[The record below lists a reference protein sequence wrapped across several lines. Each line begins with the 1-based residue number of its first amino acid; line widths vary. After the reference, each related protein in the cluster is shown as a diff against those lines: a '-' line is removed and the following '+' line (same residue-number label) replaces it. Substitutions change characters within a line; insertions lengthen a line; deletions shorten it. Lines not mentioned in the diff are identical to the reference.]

1 MGRFRQGA
9 AHRSRENLATNG
21 SDHLLPITQSCG
33 YSAIKQ
39 SEKPAITQ
47 KESPSSIPSSES
59 MSIMNKVPFARRL
72 AKLAALLAVVSFALF
87 ASAQAEDE
95 PCNYPP
101 KSAIGPDGWINL
113 FDGKDFKGWKLSDA
127 ERSKVHIEDGKI
139 VMAPPT
145 SHLFTDWQFKNFIF
159 EADVM
164 TTPGANSGIYFHT
177 HYQAH
182 GFPKTGYE
190 SQVNVSHRDPVKT
203 GSLYHF
209 VKLYHTPAKD
219 NKWWKQTV
227 IVEGKHIVIK
237 IDDEKVVDY
246 TEPADVGG
254 RLERLGCGSFALQA
268 HDAKPNSVT
277 YFKNI
282 RVKPLPD

>member
-1 MGRFRQGA
+1 M
-9 AHRSRENLATNG
+9 
-21 SDHLLPITQSCG
+21 
-33 YSAIKQ
+33 
-39 SEKPAITQ
+39 
-47 KESPSSIPSSES
+47 
-59 MSIMNKVPFARRL
+59 MNVSFARRIDHVGRPWRL
-72 AKLAALLAVVSFALF
+72 PTFALVSAGF
-87 ASAQAEDE
+87 AKDE

-113 FDGKDFKGWKLSDA
+113 FDGKDFKGWRLSDA
-127 ERSKVHIEDGKI
+127 KGSRVHIEDGKI

-145 SHLFTDWQFKNFIF
+145 AHLFTDWQFKNFIF

-177 HYQAH
+177 HYQEH

-190 SQVNVSHRDPVKT
+190 SQVNVSHRDRVKT

-209 VKLYHTPAKD
+209 VKLYKTPAKD

-237 IDDEKVVDY
+237 INDEKVVDY
-246 TEPADVGG
+246 TEPADVGN
-254 RLERLGCGSFALQA
+254 RLEKLGCGSFALQA
-268 HDAKPNSVT
+268 HDAPARASPTSKTSASNRCRISGPRATEVT
-277 YFKNI
+277 
-282 RVKPLPD
+282 RDQRAPTRLP

>member
-1 MGRFRQGA
+1 MMHESFAPRVTQSAAFGA
-9 AHRSRENLATNG
+9 ALFIAMVS
-21 SDHLLPITQSCG
+21 
-33 YSAIKQ
+33 
-39 SEKPAITQ
+39 
-47 KESPSSIPSSES
+47 
-59 MSIMNKVPFARRL
+59 
-72 AKLAALLAVVSFALF
+72 AAL
-87 ASAQAEDE
+87 AESG

-127 ERSKVHIEDGKI
+127 NRSKVHIEDGKI

-177 HYQAH
+177 HYQAS

-219 NKWWKQTV
+219 NKWWKQTI

-246 TEPADVGG
+246 IEPADVGN

-268 HDAKPNSVT
+268 HDARANSVT

-282 RVKPLPD
+282 RVKPLP